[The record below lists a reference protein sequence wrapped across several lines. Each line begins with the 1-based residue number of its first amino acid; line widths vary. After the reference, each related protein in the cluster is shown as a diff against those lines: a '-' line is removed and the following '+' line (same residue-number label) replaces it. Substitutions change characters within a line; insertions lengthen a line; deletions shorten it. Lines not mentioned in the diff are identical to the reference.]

1 MYTYTGLV
9 HKGPSESIFHS
20 QHCLCTSALW
30 SLLLQ
35 RSFLGRLIVLKIPLH
50 QVCTATN
57 CSAQHLMKIWARW
70 VKLILFVTTRI
81 TSYPSWVFHQW
92 QQKASGEL
100 RPWEFENSSTMA
112 TTSHTITSESSIMAM
127 TFHPV
132 HIKLSPSG
140 LRSNIR
146 SRHTLYRP
154 KKLKFQPSLNAVSHH
169 SGVTV
174 NDVQVNV
181 FVNTMNNLSEM
192 SVIIQWDWLEA
203 ERNFL
208 ETDKIPAEACLKSK
222 ISRGQSP
229 QRSQSIFW
237 NRTAAPLGSTSG
249 TVTVT
254 VFKSRR
260 SHNFSLSQ
268 GSCHIPLSLPD
279 TFLW

>member
-50 QVCTATN
+50 QVCLLAGAVEAPHALLLTV
-57 CSAQHLMKIWARW
+57 QHN
-70 VKLILFVTTRI
+70 
-81 TSYPSWVFHQW
+81 TSWKSGPDESNSSFLSQQESHHIHPESFINDSKKHQV
-92 QQKASGEL
+92 SYGL
-100 RPWEFENSSTMA
+100 ENSSTMA

-140 LRSNIR
+140 LRSSIR
-146 SRHTLYRP
+146 SRHKLDRP

-192 SVIIQWDWLEA
+192 SVIIEWDWLEA
-203 ERNFL
+203 ERNYL
-208 ETDKIPAEACLKSK
+208 ETDKIPA
-222 ISRGQSP
+222 
-229 QRSQSIFW
+229 
-237 NRTAAPLGSTSG
+237 
-249 TVTVT
+249 
-254 VFKSRR
+254 
-260 SHNFSLSQ
+260 
-268 GSCHIPLSLPD
+268 
-279 TFLW
+279 

>member
-50 QVCTATN
+50 QVCPLAGTATN
-57 CSAQHLMKIWARW
+57 CSAQHLMKIWAWWISFR

-100 RPWEFENSSTMA
+100 RPWEFSSTQAPNVSRLPTMA

-140 LRSNIR
+140 LRSSIR
-146 SRHTLYRP
+146 SRHKLDRP

-181 FVNTMNNLSEM
+181 FVKHYEQSQWNECYHWMRLTRGWKKLFGDRQNSSWSMFEVKNLKGT
-192 SVIIQWDWLEA
+192 VTTA
-203 ERNFL
+203 VPVNFL
-208 ETDKIPAEACLKSK
+208 EQNSSSSGKY
-222 ISRGQSP
+222 Q
-229 QRSQSIFW
+229 W
-237 NRTAAPLGSTSG
+237 NCYCDRL
-249 TVTVT
+249 
-254 VFKSRR
+254 
-260 SHNFSLSQ
+260 
-268 GSCHIPLSLPD
+268 
-279 TFLW
+279 